1 MKSSVLWRQKV
12 VDEIGV
18 KQCVYDTCFDP
29 EGKHILVTGGNHV
42 LVYSAKDGSL
52 IHTLKDVSQENV
64 LSRLQANTN
73 SKHVDSLIEDKYSED
88 TKEDPILKKIRHN
101 PSAKLKGICSQH
113 FLMEDDGRLQSYN
126 FDGIMEREWNFPGK
140 IACVQVI
147 DGVSGKECV
156 LVAFH
161 NGQVMRLFLHINLA
175 SEILNMGKYIDH
187 LYLNHSRD
195 QIACITNTRLL
206 YVMRL
211 FLHIN
216 LASEI
221 LNMGK
226 YIDHLY
232 LNHSRDQ
239 IACTIL
245 NMGKYIDHLYLNH
258 SRDQIACITNTRL
271 LYVYSLGKDTPHHS
285 DAIQRVRYNPVSNIL
300 ASCATSD
307 FTIWSAE
314 NKSLEK
320 HKLDARIT
328 CCAWNFAGTYLA
340 IGLANGM
347 VSVRDINCEEKL
359 FIKAD
364 SPSLDR
370 SVWALA
376 WSPIM
381 NTTKEVLCVSD
392 WSGELT
398 FYNNTGH
405 VITPERPI
413 RAELLSLQYFCDGHF
428 LLGGE
433 GKKCRFSV
441 NGEHRTLYLRADC
454 LEPWY
459 TWMTMVACRLYLS
472 EVRVSNVL
480 TERTVRVKCP
490 GGVCALFIYRNK
502 MGVQMSD
509 KVVVYEMYVAET
521 TGMHSSVYD
530 TCFDPEGKHILVT
543 GGNHVLVYNAK
554 DGSLIHTLKAQWFK
568 YFPFCSIFV
577 MRLFLHINLASEILN
592 MGKYIDHLY
601 LNHSRDQ
608 IACITNTRLLYVYS
622 LGKDTPQLYHEM
634 YVDSVAWNSQVPDM
648 FCYSN
653 DSHLSIRTGSFPP
666 HQQTLSGKVLCLIGS
681 KLFVLKPGTWDIEL
695 IQIALSIPMYQY
707 IENTLY
713 SQAYTLACLGVTQDD
728 WKQLA
733 IAAAE
738 SFQFTIALKCFR
750 KLQMLRHI
758 DLIGNYLSSPNKND
772 EREQYLLLGDLLALD
787 NKFKK
792 AAKLYV
798 KGEQPHRAVTMY
810 SDLRMFDL
818 AQEYL
823 GAESKNVD
831 QKLLL
836 KKKAEWAEHINEPK
850 TAADMY
856 LSAGEI
862 VKVIEIYAQQ
872 GWHEKLV
879 QLARQMASSETT
891 YLTSIAEHLETLH
904 KYEEAGEIY
913 LKLGQKQK
921 IIKLHAAAG
930 QWEDALSLAT
940 GELETEIYLQYS
952 SPNKND
958 EREQYLLL
966 GDLLALDNKF
976 KKAAKLY
983 VKGEQPHRAVTM
995 YSDLRMFDLAQEMYV
1010 DSVAWN
1016 SQVPD
1021 MFCYSN
1027 DSHLS
1032 IRTGSF
1038 PPHQQTLS
1046 GKVLCLIGSKLFVL
1060 KAGTWDIELI
1070 QIALSIPMYQ
1080 YIENTL
1086 YSQAYTL
1093 ACLGVTQDDWKQ
1105 LAIAAAE
1112 SFQFA
1117 IALKCFRKLQMLRH
1131 IDLIS
1136 NYLVS
1141 GTSSAFTDGLV
1152 QLARQMASTETT
1164 YLTSIAEHLETLHK
1178 YEEAG
1183 EIYLKLGQK
1192 QKIIKLHAAAGQW
1205 EDALSLATGEL
1216 KAEIYLQYA
1225 QWLAEHDQFLQ
1236 AQQAFHNAGKTQESL
1251 RVLSQM
1257 IDNSIDETRFQDTS
1271 YYYWLLANQYR
1282 SIDLPQSQAYDQLA
1296 NIYYTYN
1303 IVHKYCQEPFTS
1315 YKPDVL
1321 FNEYLGAESKNVD
1334 QKLLLKKKAEW
1345 AEHINEPKTA
1355 ADMYLSAGEIVKVIE
1370 IYAQQGWH
1378 EKRGAVTKIMLN
1390 HAFLTI
1396 ACCWLFLAPL
1406 SLGDV
1411 YLHAA
1416 AGQWED
1422 ALSLA
1427 TGELKAEI
1435 YLQYAQWL
1443 AEHDQFL
1450 QAQQAFHNA
1459 GKTQESLR
1467 VLSQMIDNSIHE
1479 TRFQDTSYY
1488 YWLLA
1493 NQYRSI
1499 DLPQSQ
1505 TYDQLANIYYTYNIV
1520 HKYCQEPFTSYKP
1533 DVLFNVSRYALFE
1546 LKSLKRQ
1553 KLKGVSQF
1561 SILHTLIKQAK
1572 ILGANKLANQML
1584 EKLSKLY
1591 CNSSNLRDTVDASI
1605 MNMKTKQYHDDE
1617 HLLIICYSCSTHVP
1631 LNSSVNACLNCKQSF
1646 VYSFC
1651 TFEVLPLV
1659 EFQVKKSDG
1668 TPGSLGT
1675 EPREEWTQIEDNY
1688 EALQIQ
1694 PLSDPFITMEGSGM
1708 VQVDEETLSQME
1720 PGTVVI
1726 CKWPP
1731 PLQYRYYRNLLPEFP
1746 VLSCETCFRMYHKE
1760 DFEMEKIQRGVCP
1773 FCRT

>member
-1 MKSSVLWRQKV
+1 MKSSVLWKQKV

-29 EGKHILVTGGNHV
+29 EGKHILATGGNHV
-42 LVYSAKDGSL
+42 LVYNAKDGSL
-52 IHTLKDVSQENV
+52 IHTLKAHKD
-64 LSRLQANTN
+64 L
-73 SKHVDSLIEDKYSED
+73 
-88 TKEDPILKKIRHN
+88 
-101 PSAKLKGICSQH
+101 
-113 FLMEDDGRLQSYN
+113 
-126 FDGIMEREWNFPGK
+126 
-140 IACVQVI
+140 
-147 DGVSGKECV
+147 
-156 LVAFH
+156 
-161 NGQVMRLFLHINLA
+161 
-175 SEILNMGKYIDH
+175 
-187 LYLNHSRD
+187 
-195 QIACITNTRLL
+195 
-206 YVMRL
+206 
-211 FLHIN
+211 
-216 LASEI
+216 
-221 LNMGK
+221 
-226 YIDHLY
+226 
-232 LNHSRDQ
+232 
-239 IACTIL
+239 
-245 NMGKYIDHLYLNH
+245 
-258 SRDQIACITNTRL
+258 
-271 LYVYSLGKDTPHHS
+271 VYSVSYSPNGKTFASGSADKNVHS

-428 LLGGE
+428 LLGG
-433 GKKCRFSV
+433 GCNKSVCLWSGNGSSLLVTLDRFESWV
-441 NGEHRTLYLRADC
+441 WSCIPSPRHTSILVGCQDGSLTLYEVEFLP
-454 LEPWY
+454 LYHVHGE
-459 TWMTMVACRLYLS
+459 MVACRLYLS

-509 KVVVYEMYVAET
+509 KVVVYEMILKKIRHNPSAKLKGICSQHFLMEDDGRLQSYN
-521 TGMHSSVYD
+521 
-530 TCFDPEGKHILVT
+530 FDGIMEREWNFPGKISCVQVID
-543 GGNHVLVYNAK
+543 GVSGKECVLVAFHN
-554 DGSLIHTLKAQWFK
+554 GQ
-568 YFPFCSIFV
+568 V

-622 LGKDTPQLYHEM
+622 LDKDTPQLYHEM

-713 SQAYTLACLGVTQDD
+713 SQAYTLACLG
-728 WKQLA
+728 
-733 IAAAE
+733 
-738 SFQFTIALKCFR
+738 
-750 KLQMLRHI
+750 
-758 DLIGNYLSSPNKND
+758 SSPNKND

-798 KGEQPHRAVTMY
+798 KGEQPHRA
-810 SDLRMFDL
+810 
-818 AQEYL
+818 EYL

-872 GWHEKLV
+872 GWHEK
-879 QLARQMASSETT
+879 
-891 YLTSIAEHLETLH
+891 
-904 KYEEAGEIY
+904 
-913 LKLGQKQK
+913 
-921 IIKLHAAAG
+921 
-930 QWEDALSLAT
+930 
-940 GELETEIYLQYS
+940 
-952 SPNKND
+952 
-958 EREQYLLL
+958 
-966 GDLLALDNKF
+966 
-976 KKAAKLY
+976 
-983 VKGEQPHRAVTM
+983 
-995 YSDLRMFDLAQEMYV
+995 
-1010 DSVAWN
+1010 
-1016 SQVPD
+1016 
-1021 MFCYSN
+1021 
-1027 DSHLS
+1027 
-1032 IRTGSF
+1032 
-1038 PPHQQTLS
+1038 
-1046 GKVLCLIGSKLFVL
+1046 
-1060 KAGTWDIELI
+1060 
-1070 QIALSIPMYQ
+1070 
-1080 YIENTL
+1080 
-1086 YSQAYTL
+1086 
-1093 ACLGVTQDDWKQ
+1093 
-1105 LAIAAAE
+1105 
-1112 SFQFA
+1112 
-1117 IALKCFRKLQMLRH
+1117 
-1131 IDLIS
+1131 
-1136 NYLVS
+1136 
-1141 GTSSAFTDGLV
+1141 LV

-1225 QWLAEHDQFLQ
+1225 QWLAEHDHFLQ

-1282 SIDLPQSQAYDQLA
+1282 SIDLPQSQA
-1296 NIYYTYN
+1296 
-1303 IVHKYCQEPFTS
+1303 
-1315 YKPDVL
+1315 
-1321 FNEYLGAESKNVD
+1321 
-1334 QKLLLKKKAEW
+1334 
-1345 AEHINEPKTA
+1345 
-1355 ADMYLSAGEIVKVIE
+1355 
-1370 IYAQQGWH
+1370 
-1378 EKRGAVTKIMLN
+1378 
-1390 HAFLTI
+1390 
-1396 ACCWLFLAPL
+1396 
-1406 SLGDV
+1406 
-1411 YLHAA
+1411 
-1416 AGQWED
+1416 
-1422 ALSLA
+1422 
-1427 TGELKAEI
+1427 
-1435 YLQYAQWL
+1435 
-1443 AEHDQFL
+1443 
-1450 QAQQAFHNA
+1450 
-1459 GKTQESLR
+1459 
-1467 VLSQMIDNSIHE
+1467 
-1479 TRFQDTSYY
+1479 
-1488 YWLLA
+1488 
-1493 NQYRSI
+1493 
-1499 DLPQSQ
+1499 
-1505 TYDQLANIYYTYNIV
+1505 YDQLANIYYTYNIV

-1668 TPGSLGT
+1668 TPGSLGM

-1694 PLSDPFITMEGSGM
+1694 PLSM